1 MAKAP
6 RSRRK
11 LQRKIAARKPYDRV
25 LIVCEGKKTEPNYF
39 RDLVDQRR
47 LSTANV
53 VIDGFGYDPRRLV
66 ATAKYLEKEE
76 RRRGDSYDVVYC
88 VFDRDQHA
96 HFGTASKEAQGAKLK
111 LARSWPC
118 FEYWLVLHFV
128 YHRDPYDQSDDGSA
142 ARNCVRHLKEY
153 LCRYTKR
160 MAGVYKTLE
169 CRLET
174 AKCNAKRALSDAT
187 ATETPDPSTE
197 VHLLVAYL
205 QALKP

>member
-25 LIVCEGKKTEPNYF
+25 LIVCEGKKTEPMYF
-39 RDLVDQRR
+39 LDLVNRRR

-53 VIDGFGYDPRRLV
+53 TVVGDGYDPRRLV
-66 ATAKYLEKEE
+66 ATAKTLEKKE

-96 HFGTASKEAQGAKLK
+96 HFNSASQEARDAKLA

-128 YHRDPYDQSDDGSA
+128 YHRRPYTPSGNRSA
-142 ARNCVRHLKEY
+142 AQNCVGDLKMHLPS
-153 LCRYTKR
+153 YTKG
-160 MAGVYKTLE
+160 MAGVYKNLE
-169 CRLET
+169 DKLAT
-174 AKCNAKRALSDAT
+174 AKLNAERALSDAT
-187 ATETPDPSTE
+187 ATRTPDPSTE